1 MVGVI
6 NPPSGTNETLATYKL
21 NAAKVNSS
29 LYTQPENVQGG
40 LLLANTNSTG
50 TTGSATNSSTT
61 SQSSS
66 SPSATGGSGS
76 GSGSSPSGA
85 GTSATSSGATASS
98 TRNAAAVIDAAKW
111 GMGAVAGGL
120 AFALL

>member
-6 NPPSGTNETLATYKL
+6 NPPTDTNETLDIYKS

-29 LYTQPENVQGG
+29 LYTQPDNVQGG

-61 SQSSS
+61 SRSST
-66 SPSATGGSGS
+66 SPSATGESGS
-76 GSGSSPSGA
+76 GSASSTSGA
-85 GTSATSSGATASS
+85 GSSATSSGAAASS
-98 TRNAAAVIDAAKW
+98 TRNAAAMVDVTW

-120 AFALL
+120 AFALF